1 MSLELSSLLAQASIR
16 KPRRPVAERMLSIR
30 VRDVRPLGSTD
41 RSHGC
46 PPYAEP
52 IR

>member
-30 VRDVRPLGSTD
+30 VCDVRPLV
-41 RSHGC
+41 
-46 PPYAEP
+46 AEVHLGTSWAETH
-52 IR
+52 